1 MSSSRNA
8 SKGSNAGLL
17 VLFALIALAG
27 AGFGGYS
34 WWSQQDNTTAA
45 AGTGDEKRANMPE
58 PIFMGVEPFTVNL
71 PGLNNSRDRV
81 LYIDMTLRLANER
94 SREQLHEYLPEVRS
108 RLLLLLSQQTSQ
120 ILGTHDGKIQLMNA
134 VKTTLAPTL
143 VPGQPDQ
150 DISDVLFTTF
160 ILR

>member
-8 SKGSNAGLL
+8 SKGFKAGLL
-17 VLFALIALAG
+17 VLFVLITLAG
-27 AGFGGYS
+27 AGFGGYT
-34 WWSQQDNTTAA
+34 WWSRQDSTTTA
-45 AGTGDEKRANMPE
+45 GTEEEKQANIPV
-58 PIFMGVEPFTVNL
+58 PIFMGIEPFTVNL
-71 PGLNNSRDRV
+71 PGVNNSRDRV